1 MNAAVL
7 EGRAELEQ
15 RLATIGTM
23 ERRYGCLWSLL
34 IENVMSVDYGLS
46 APCDDILSPWID
58 KVMTDNGDDGFDLD
72 RPKFVEAFLD
82 TRR

>member
-1 MNAAVL
+1 MGLEWKGNREARRCAAGSLRVNAAVL

-34 IENVMSVDYGLS
+34 IEDVMSGVYVS
-46 APCDDILSPWID
+46 PTPCNYILSPWRD
-58 KVMTDNGDDGFDLD
+58 K
-72 RPKFVEAFLD
+72 
-82 TRR
+82 